1 MTLHLFP
8 SVLHSR
14 TTNNIPKLLRASFK
28 IILISQLNEFIRLQ
42 KTFSKSPIRLTV
54 VEAAAIA
61 KIPNLNLVAY
71 LHKKLKL
78 KNPRKF
84 ELWYRRRKTSWNAI

>member
-1 MTLHLFP
+1 MTMQLFP

-28 IILISQLNEFIRLQ
+28 IILIPQLKKFIRVQ
-42 KTFSKSPIRLTV
+42 KTFSKSPTSFTF

-71 LHKKLKL
+71 LHKKLK
-78 KNPRKF
+78 
-84 ELWYRRRKTSWNAI
+84 